1 MPDERSLFTK
11 DPKMMNHF
19 KKIDHPALN
28 DPGRRSKAPEASET
42 AEKPQARQLIRP
54 RLLT

>member
-1 MPDERSLFTK
+1 
-11 DPKMMNHF
+11 MMNYF

-28 DPGRRSKAPEASET
+28 DPGRRSMAPEASET